1 MFISE
6 RQERRDRFD
15 QGGLVLDNVAYADT
29 DQENLLNTICDKCGN
44 SFPMLMIFMHKSQC
58 RGAAEQTDDRPELGE
73 LKRSATATADEM
85 REIRCVKCG

>member
-1 MFISE
+1 M
-6 RQERRDRFD
+6 
-15 QGGLVLDNVAYADT
+15 AYADT

-85 REIRCVKCG
+85 REIRCVKCGQTIYFKDRV